1 MEQFDYIGTTMGLGD
16 SSPPNGVHG
25 RSKGKP
31 HPLQKPET
39 NACVGL
45 LYKKIPKNIY
55 NTKQIREYFC
65 VICVS
70 QYEISV
76 YYWQSAGRGKIYP

>member
-45 LYKKIPKNIY
+45 LYKKY
-55 NTKQIREYFC
+55 Q
-65 VICVS
+65 
-70 QYEISV
+70 
-76 YYWQSAGRGKIYP
+76 KIYIIRNKYVSIFV